1 MNQEHQIDIN
11 KLDES
16 ILGLHSPDPL
26 RFAFSRKKSAHAGGM
41 NTMVPA
47 EQHQTL
53 GLSLL
58 SEEKKDR

>member
-47 EQHQTL
+47 EQHQ
-53 GLSLL
+53 SY
-58 SEEKKDR
+58 R